1 MLSPKEQSFVD
12 IIVRNR
18 KGKASRGNTIVLEIL
33 VYRP

>member
-12 IIVRNR
+12 IIGNR